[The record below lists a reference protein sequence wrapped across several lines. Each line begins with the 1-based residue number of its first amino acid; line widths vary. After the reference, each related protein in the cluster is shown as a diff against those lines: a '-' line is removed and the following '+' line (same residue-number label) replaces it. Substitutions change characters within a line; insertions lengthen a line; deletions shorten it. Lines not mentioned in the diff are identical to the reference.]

1 MIILIR
7 IDYQGNDLQNDL
19 KKLNEIHAKIE
30 KTTGGKVEGPYL
42 PQQSTIL
49 VLFHVDKYE
58 RLNEAGRVW
67 YAEMSRLKLPFV
79 ADTYEI
85 AVNQKNSSDSSVL
98 RSWKRLLPG
107 EIPDVG
113 HQGRLRQFNWQTPA

>member
-19 KKLNEIHAKIE
+19 KKLNEINAKIE
-30 KTTGGKVEGPYL
+30 KATGGKIEGPYL

-67 YAEMSRLKLPFV
+67 YAEMSRLKLPFA

-85 AVNQKNSSDSSVL
+85 AV
-98 RSWKRLLPG
+98 
-107 EIPDVG
+107 
-113 HQGRLRQFNWQTPA
+113 TPEEFFG